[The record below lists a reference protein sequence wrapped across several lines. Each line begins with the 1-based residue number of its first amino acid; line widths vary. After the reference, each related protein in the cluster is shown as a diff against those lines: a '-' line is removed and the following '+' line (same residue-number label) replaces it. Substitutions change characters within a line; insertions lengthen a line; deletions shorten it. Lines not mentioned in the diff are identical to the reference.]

1 MASRPNHLRGIL
13 MAVFSA
19 IVVLPF
25 ILWLSTLF
33 GPAIWVL
40 AGVMTIAIVAL
51 IWWRRGVEAARER
64 AYEGSSLRAVVV
76 RMRAREA
83 AQTLALEERR
93 FELLGAR

>member
-1 MASRPNHLRGIL
+1 MSSRPKHVRGIL
-13 MAVFSA
+13 TVALCV

-40 AGVMTIAIVAL
+40 AGLMTIAIVAL
-51 IWWRRGVEAARER
+51 VWRRRAVEAARER

>member
-1 MASRPNHLRGIL
+1 MASRPKHVRGIL
-13 MAVFSA
+13 IVALCA

-40 AGVMTIAIVAL
+40 AGLMTIAIVAL
-51 IWWRRGVEAARER
+51 VWRRRGVEAARER
-64 AYEGSSLRAVVV
+64 ADEGSSLRAVVV